1 MSLDKPQY
9 YSLPLKSVTNIMSD
23 AERGM
28 KLLAASL
35 RELTSTND
43 IDSWDKTPISDYME
57 GYLNARSIVVYLKK
71 KIENPDEAIR
81 EYLKQNNINGLL
93 FTLDEITLLYTLVSN
108 YEKDKE
114 ALKKQYGF
122 STLLN

>member
-1 MSLDKPQY
+1 
-9 YSLPLKSVTNIMSD
+9 MSD